1 MHIEYIV
8 RIISWLIMAILIF
21 KDYIKIRKP
30 YKYIAIALTILAI
43 IVQTPLAD
51 FIHLLL

>member
-1 MHIEYIV
+1 MHIEQ
-8 RIISWLIMAILIF
+8 IIAWSIMVILIF
-21 KDYIKIRKP
+21 KDYIKIKKP
-30 YKYIAIALTILAI
+30 YKYIVIALTILAI